1 MSILY
6 ITRPMLLKQQSSSS
20 LGRVTD
26 CLEFFYLKPLF
37 FPKVPVPMYIIKC
50 ACECASSFVNNPSS
64 LYITPGCICHLFLSL
79 GESHN
84 NMPCNCIDAQRQSR
98 VSAKTL
104 ITYSILRSLKILWPH
119 SSFIFLG
126 YSLSLFLYN
135 ASISPI
141 SNRLSKTFSQRARAS
156 LCRKEGRC
164 GQKIFRL

>member
-37 FPKVPVPMYIIKC
+37 FPKEPVPMYIIKC
-50 ACECASSFVNNPSS
+50 ARECASSFVNNPSS
-64 LYITPGCICHLFLSL
+64 IYITPGGICHLFLSL

-98 VSAKTL
+98 ES
-104 ITYSILRSLKILWPH
+104 
-119 SSFIFLG
+119 
-126 YSLSLFLYN
+126 
-135 ASISPI
+135 
-141 SNRLSKTFSQRARAS
+141 FSQDSYYILNFQVSEDFVTILLLYFLR
-156 LCRKEGRC
+156 
-164 GQKIFRL
+164 I

>member
-50 ACECASSFVNNPSS
+50 ARERASSFVNNPSS

-79 GESHN
+79 GE
-84 NMPCNCIDAQRQSR
+84 
-98 VSAKTL
+98 
-104 ITYSILRSLKILWPH
+104 
-119 SSFIFLG
+119 
-126 YSLSLFLYN
+126 
-135 ASISPI
+135 
-141 SNRLSKTFSQRARAS
+141 
-156 LCRKEGRC
+156 
-164 GQKIFRL
+164 